1 MKTSDLVEW
10 FYGNLDLIEEC
21 RQNGSKPIVLV
32 GGASSSG
39 KSYLSTKLKE
49 FLAQNGYNSVIIS
62 TDSYN
67 KGISEN
73 IFDIVNKKYYNGKIK
88 YKPLIVKKIKNII
101 QDSKFED
108 KFCENNLLK
117 IKSECQNLLNAEP
130 NTFLKRMKYEFEHIN
145 FDQKSIYDL
154 TNAQTDLLKLAN
166 NQTITEPIYSKM
178 ISERIK
184 SDKIIDGK
192 NLDVII
198 VEGIYALDK
207 NITSG
212 LNKNTVIKNYIDC
225 NHKNLFLRRMIRDS
239 KITDCPMSFILKNY
253 LDYVAPEYI
262 NTVLP
267 YRKDADFVFVNNM
280 TLQELRTGDTTTQQ
294 KYLIDVE
301 ILKEILKTFKLKNKI
316 YQIDTYFGDK
326 SDNNILR
333 LREEGT
339 NKDGLRLSSLT
350 YKGTPKVRK
359 DKKNIRVEH
368 TIASGD
374 DLKNIFE
381 SKQQLVEQFKD
392 IGLDVCKTIKKER
405 WQLESNNQQIKID
418 FYKAKIFVE
427 VDDMIENELTE
438 LLQSCKKTNEFVK
451 EL

>member
-1 MKTSDLVEW
+1 
-10 FYGNLDLIEEC
+10 
-21 RQNGSKPIVLV
+21 
-32 GGASSSG
+32 
-39 KSYLSTKLKE
+39 
-49 FLAQNGYNSVIIS
+49 
-62 TDSYN
+62 
-67 KGISEN
+67 
-73 IFDIVNKKYYNGKIK
+73 
-88 YKPLIVKKIKNII
+88 
-101 QDSKFED
+101 
-108 KFCENNLLK
+108 
-117 IKSECQNLLNAEP
+117 
-130 NTFLKRMKYEFEHIN
+130 
-145 FDQKSIYDL
+145 
-154 TNAQTDLLKLAN
+154 
-166 NQTITEPIYSKM
+166 
-178 ISERIK
+178 
-184 SDKIIDGK
+184 
-192 NLDVII
+192 
-198 VEGIYALDK
+198 
-207 NITSG
+207 
-212 LNKNTVIKNYIDC
+212 
-225 NHKNLFLRRMIRDS
+225 MIRDS

-326 SDNNILR
+326 ADNNILR
-333 LREEGT
+333 LREDGT

-418 FYKAKIFVE
+418 FYKDKIFVE